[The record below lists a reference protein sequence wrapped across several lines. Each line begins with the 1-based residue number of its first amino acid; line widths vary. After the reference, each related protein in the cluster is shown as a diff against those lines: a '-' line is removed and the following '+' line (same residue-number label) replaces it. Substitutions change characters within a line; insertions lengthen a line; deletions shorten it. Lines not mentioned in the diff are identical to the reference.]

1 MHDVIDNASFLSVN
15 LRFRLINENP
25 RIEWLYMPGVGVV
38 VKHSR
43 REPLLVFAYISNI
56 GWKL

>member
-15 LRFRLINENP
+15 LRFGLINENP

-38 VKHSR
+38 VKH
-43 REPLLVFAYISNI
+43 
-56 GWKL
+56 